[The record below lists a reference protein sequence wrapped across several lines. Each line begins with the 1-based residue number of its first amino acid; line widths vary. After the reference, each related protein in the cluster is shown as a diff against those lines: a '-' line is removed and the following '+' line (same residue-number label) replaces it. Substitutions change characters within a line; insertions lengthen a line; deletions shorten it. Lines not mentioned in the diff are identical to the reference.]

1 MTFIIILTLVVCVL
15 LSVVILIQNPKG
27 GGINSSYSGI
37 SNQILGARRSTD
49 VVEKATWTLAALLLV
64 FSLST
69 GFFID
74 RKAGTGANQQLPK
87 SEIEMDQMGKTTTV
101 PPANLPTAPQ
111 PQQTTQPAAPAQNP

>member
-1 MTFIIILTLVVCVL
+1 MTFVIILIIIICVL
-15 LSVVILIQNPKG
+15 LSIIVLIQNPKG
-27 GGINSSYSGI
+27 GGINASYSGI

-74 RKAGTGANQQLPK
+74 KKAASKEDKQQ
-87 SEIEMDQMGKTTTV
+87 SEIEKVELGK
-101 PPANLPTAPQ
+101 PAPMPTSPTAPQ
-111 PQQTTQPAAPAQNP
+111 PGQQPAPPAGGAPN